1 MTAAGNEPVA
11 SVPTK
16 FSDLLGYL
24 QLLQNRIGITLAV
37 IALTATAS
45 GAVASLLP
53 QLPAGAM
60 PVVVYAAAIFLTV
73 STIALTPLIG
83 MPAKLRQ
90 LIFERLKTRAL
101 PSADFAE
108 LELHNEFVAELE
120 RKQKGLRIATRF
132 LVLGVPACWTHVSLH
147 SPA

>member
-1 MTAAGNEPVA
+1 MTAAGSEPAA

-16 FSDLLGYL
+16 FSDLVGYL

-53 QLPAGAM
+53 QLPTGSM
-60 PVVVYAAAIFLTV
+60 PVMVYLAAIALTV
-73 STIALTPLIG
+73 SAIWLWPLIA
-83 MPAKLRQ
+83 MSTKLRQ

-101 PSADFAE
+101 P
-108 LELHNEFVAELE
+108 
-120 RKQKGLRIATRF
+120 
-132 LVLGVPACWTHVSLH
+132 
-147 SPA
+147 